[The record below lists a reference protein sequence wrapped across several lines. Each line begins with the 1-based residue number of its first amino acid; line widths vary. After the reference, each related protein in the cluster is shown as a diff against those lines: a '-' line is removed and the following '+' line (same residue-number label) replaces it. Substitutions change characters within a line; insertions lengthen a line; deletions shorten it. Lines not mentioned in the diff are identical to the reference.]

1 MGGVASVALAISAG
15 QLLAETIDPVEFAA
29 LEDSGPVKFA
39 ELEGSGRVSVAL
51 ANNGDSDQV
60 GETRVL
66 ESETELWGDEAPDD
80 RMDVSPVLVALVEST
95 SDVEF
100 VACKR
105 LLES

>member
-15 QLLAETIDPVEFAA
+15 QLLAETSDPVEFAA

-39 ELEGSGRVSVAL
+39 VLEDSGRVSVAL

-60 GETRVL
+60 GERRVL
-66 ESETELWGDEAPDD
+66 ESETGLWGDEALDD
-80 RMDVSPVLVALVEST
+80 RIDACPVLVALVESA

-100 VACKR
+100 VAWKR

>member
-29 LEDSGPVKFA
+29 LEDSSPVKFA

-80 RMDVSPVLVALVEST
+80 RMDVSPVLVALVESA